1 MRRVLTARIL
11 GALLLVVLSSVGLF
25 VFGPLGGIFHGSVRA
40 ARASSLPFHQYADG
54 PYTVSGNKIIGA
66 DGKQYL
72 FHGVGRDGLEFECT
86 GDPYFDA
93 GHLAFIG
100 PGNNTAGF
108 NWFGNTVRIPLSE
121 GFWLHGNP
129 SQGCSAAQYQSLV
142 SQVVNTVT
150 NTLHLNAILDLM
162 WDDAG
167 GQVAGAGA
175 GFMLPDNDSVTF
187 WSQAAGA
194 YKSNSNVLFELYN
207 EPHPQFPNAQTNWSC
222 WQNGCQVSDNTT
234 APPSTYTYN
243 GVGMQSLV
251 NAVRATGARNLVLVA
266 GVDWGFDLS
275 QVSTYRINDS
285 AGNLVWDT
293 HPYPYVEKMP
303 SYWDAAFGN
312 LSASAPVFSAE
323 NGEYDCG
330 TSYMSQLLDYFDAH
344 SISYT
349 SWAWYVSGAPPCGY
363 PQLISNY
370 QGTPAS
376 SMAVL
381 IYQRLLSYAGATPQP
396 VPSPTPN
403 LPPGPVSMNWYF
415 AEGHI
420 GQSFQ
425 EYLTIDN
432 PDPVNKCNVNITY
445 LLSSGAPVTR
455 SIVVNQSTRAT
466 ENVNGDLGV
475 PSNSSVAKDV
485 STIVQVTNGSSCKG
499 VVAERPM
506 YFSNVFGV
514 SSGHDT
520 LGATHLG
527 QSFYFADMASM
538 SGFRDFITILNPP
551 GGQPA
556 HITVTYYG
564 GGNVL
569 GTDTATVAPGTRGTI
584 TPHVTQHSAAFVS
597 SDQPVMVER
606 PAYFAGFNGGSA
618 GSVTGAVTMVGAP
631 QLGNDWLFAEGYTG
645 GGFQE
650 NFVIANLDTSA
661 NATANVTITLEFS
674 NGSTGTY
681 NVSVPT
687 KSITV
692 WNVNAVAPNQNV
704 SAEIKSSG
712 ANIVVERQMF
722 FHYNHPGNGRDLQ
735 AQGGTDV
742 VGQAGPSAHS
752 SYSFAEGYTNGGY
765 DEWLTIQNPTS
776 SGETVW
782 VTLVNGQGRSASFAV
797 GVVAH
802 SRATVDIVRAVMQY
816 FCAPGAPAACWEVSM
831 TAQTTDGTTFVAE
844 RPMYFNASGSQG
856 GTDVIGYVGG

>member
-420 GQSFQ
+420 GQSF
-425 EYLTIDN
+425 
-432 PDPVNKCNVNITY
+432 
-445 LLSSGAPVTR
+445 
-455 SIVVNQSTRAT
+455 
-466 ENVNGDLGV
+466 
-475 PSNSSVAKDV
+475 
-485 STIVQVTNGSSCKG
+485 
-499 VVAERPM
+499 
-506 YFSNVFGV
+506 
-514 SSGHDT
+514 
-520 LGATHLG
+520 
-527 QSFYFADMASM
+527 YFADMASM

-722 FHYNHPGNGRDLQ
+722 FHYNHPANGRDLQ